1 MEITLEKIELVKD
14 RTGVSYKEA
23 KEALEFANG
32 NVVDAIIYV
41 EENIDHEFSSR
52 EKKAVNKVMDNVKE
66 VVRKGNVTKLRVYH
80 GDEVVL
86 NLPVLF
92 GVAGTVL
99 FPWGAVASAVAAAF
113 TRCRVELV
121 KEDGSVVD
129 ALVYLEQKKSQKT
142 TDLLEKV
149 KAMVREGNVNKIRV
163 KRDEK
168 VLLSVPVN
176 VGIVGG
182 LVGLAAA
189 PWWGVLAAAAAA
201 YGLDVKFEI
210 LKDDGSIT
218 TL

>member
-1 MEITLEKIELVKD
+1 MEITLESIDAVRE
-14 RTGVSYKEA
+14 RSGASYEEA
-23 KEALEFANG
+23 REALEVSG
-32 NVVDAIIYV
+32 
-41 EENIDHEFSSR
+41 
-52 EKKAVNKVMDNVKE
+52 
-66 VVRKGNVTKLRVYH
+66 
-80 GDEVVL
+80 
-86 NLPVLF
+86 
-92 GVAGTVL
+92 
-99 FPWGAVASAVAAAF
+99 
-113 TRCRVELV
+113 
-121 KEDGSVVD
+121 GSVVD